1 MKKMQKRTIKY
12 ICKLMLK
19 TTVCIIIISILVS
32 SSIKDLIITIT
43 FGLLLTILMGVGV
56 YYILEVEGK
65 EQLEDEKKK
74 REEVL
79 KDYSIITDKQ
89 EEKL

>member
-1 MKKMQKRTIKY
+1 MKKIQKRTIKY

-19 TTVCIIIISILVS
+19 AMVCIIIISILGS

-43 FGLLLTILMGVGV
+43 LGLLLTILMGVGV

-65 EQLEDEKKK
+65 EQLEDEKK